1 MLDTVAILTGAS
13 RGLGD
18 ALAHGLVRE
27 GTLLITL
34 ARTPNAALAAAARA
48 ASCELQE
55 HLVDLGEPNATDAAA
70 ALIFAHLP
78 RQAKRYL
85 LINNAGT
92 LGPIGPGP
100 HPAHA
105 IQAALNL
112 NVTAAMVLTGQFLKA
127 TQGLSARRRILNV
140 SSGAGRGAVAG
151 WGVYSASKAAL
162 DMYTQTVRLEQGD
175 RGARIVALAPG
186 VLDTAMQAEV
196 RGSDPASFPTLSR
209 FTDLHA
215 KGLLSNP
222 HAAAAHILAY
232 LDRDDFG
239 MTELDDIR
247 KY

>member
-1 MLDTVAILTGAS
+1 QQPYQGFAHQRRDRQHAEGAGRRPRPLHPRQPQAGSLGMLDTVAILTGAS

-92 LGPIGPGP
+92 LGPI
-100 HPAHA
+100 
-105 IQAALNL
+105 
-112 NVTAAMVLTGQFLKA
+112 
-127 TQGLSARRRILNV
+127 
-140 SSGAGRGAVAG
+140 
-151 WGVYSASKAAL
+151 
-162 DMYTQTVRLEQGD
+162 
-175 RGARIVALAPG
+175 
-186 VLDTAMQAEV
+186 
-196 RGSDPASFPTLSR
+196 
-209 FTDLHA
+209 
-215 KGLLSNP
+215 
-222 HAAAAHILAY
+222 
-232 LDRDDFG
+232 
-239 MTELDDIR
+239 
-247 KY
+247 